1 MSLTFETT
9 HEYYLHDDVDIH
21 YCEDHNAM
29 MISRDYEDRIII
41 RGIDKE
47 TIEKFIAFYNEHEF
61 STKSS
66 TQQRKTT
73 KRKTQTKTDTTV

>member
-1 MSLTFETT
+1 MALTFETT
-9 HEYYLHDDVDIH
+9 HEYYLSDDVDIN
-21 YCEDHNAM
+21 YCEEHNAM

-47 TIEKFIAFYNEHEF
+47 AIEKFIAWYNEHEF

-73 KRKTQTKTDTTV
+73 KRKAQTKTNSTV

>member
-1 MSLTFETT
+1 MALTFETT
-9 HEYYLHDDVDIH
+9 HEYYLSDNVDIH

-47 TIEKFIAFYNEHEF
+47 VIERFIKNVSPKL
-61 STKSS
+61 STS
-66 TQQRKTT
+66 QQKTT

>member
-1 MSLTFETT
+1 MTLTFETT
-9 HEYYLHDDVDIH
+9 HEYYLSDNVDIH
-21 YCEDHNAM
+21 YCEEHKGL

-47 TIEKFIAFYNEHEF
+47 VIERFIKHV
-61 STKSS
+61 STKPS

-73 KRKTQTKTDTTV
+73 KRKTQTKTNSTV

>member
-1 MSLTFETT
+1 MALTFETT
-9 HEYYLHDDVDIH
+9 HEYYLSDNVDIH
-21 YCEDHNAM
+21 YCEDHKAM

-47 TIEKFIAFYNEHEF
+47 VIERFIKNV
-61 STKSS
+61 STKLS
-66 TQQRKTT
+66 TSQQKTT

>member
-1 MSLTFETT
+1 MALTFETT
-9 HEYYLHDDVDIH
+9 HEYYLSDDVDIN
-21 YCEDHNAM
+21 YCEEHNAM

-47 TIEKFIAFYNEHEF
+47 VIERFIKNV
-61 STKSS
+61 STKLS
-66 TQQRKTT
+66 TSQQKTT

>member
-1 MSLTFETT
+1 MALTFETT
-9 HEYYLHDDVDIH
+9 HEYYLHDNVDIH
-21 YCEDHNAM
+21 YCEEHKGL

-47 TIEKFIAFYNEHEF
+47 VIERFIKHV
-61 STKSS
+61 STKPS

-73 KRKTQTKTDTTV
+73 KRKTQAKTNSTV

>member
-1 MSLTFETT
+1 MTLTFETT
-9 HEYYLHDDVDIH
+9 HEYYLHDDVDID

-47 TIEKFIAFYNEHEF
+47 VIERFIKNV
-61 STKSS
+61 STKPS
-66 TQQRKTT
+66 TQQRKTA